1 MILFTLL
8 GFVQLLQC
16 VRGEFILDFFVIFIL
31 DPRHDNIN
39 IKFLTLILTFLFFFE
54 ETILKQQS

>member
-8 GFVQLLQC
+8 GFVQLLQYA
-16 VRGEFILDFFVIFIL
+16 RGEFILDFFVKFIL

-39 IKFLTLILTFLFFFE
+39 IKFLTLTFLFVFE